1 MENFLESLDSLTEAW
16 QSYGLASYNSD
27 PKFTLLSGVGL
38 FLLYACY
45 LILKT
50 FLLLLWKRKGTRK
63 VRRLFICVSHFCLK
77 LRNEFGCL
85 RGMLEM
91 GPWEKDHHHYPGHKA
106 WQERWEDYGFHL
118 KPTVSKGSRI
128 KCQAPIPLGWFQFS
142 GSLHVTSI
150 SWHSISVLYSQIMC
164 PFTKASSMLSW
175 SGEQGWLLKAS
186 QWSLDHDLRP
196 SHRVLGGGTAV
207 TTGFRVF
214 AIK

>member
-128 KCQAPIPLGWFQFS
+128 KCQAPIPLGWIQFS
-142 GSLHVTSI
+142 GSLHVSSI
-150 SWHSISVLYSQIMC
+150 S
-164 PFTKASSMLSW
+164 
-175 SGEQGWLLKAS
+175 
-186 QWSLDHDLRP
+186 
-196 SHRVLGGGTAV
+196 
-207 TTGFRVF
+207 
-214 AIK
+214 